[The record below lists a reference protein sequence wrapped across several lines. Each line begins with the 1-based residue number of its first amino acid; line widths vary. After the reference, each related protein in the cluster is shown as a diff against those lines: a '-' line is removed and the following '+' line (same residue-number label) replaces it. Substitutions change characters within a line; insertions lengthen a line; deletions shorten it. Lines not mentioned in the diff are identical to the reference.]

1 MKRYISLLLLF
12 VCGLLQAQTLT
23 VDVPNVVATGEPFR
37 VVFTADGKISD
48 FEWAPSGGLTL
59 MWGPSKGSSSSTTI
73 INGKVESSR
82 SETYTYLLSA
92 DTKGTYTIPAAPSAP
107 AAPRRLRLWTTAA
120 APLPAASKASRI
132 SRADR
137 TARAVRA
144 LRRSRTSRAIPQSQG
159 QLQMRI
165 SLCV

>member
-59 MWGPSKGSSSSTTI
+59 CGG
-73 INGKVESSR
+73 R
-82 SETYTYLLSA
+82 
-92 DTKGTYTIPAAPSAP
+92 
-107 AAPRRLRLWTTAA
+107 PRA
-120 APLPAASKASRI
+120 LPAAQ
-132 SRADR
+132 
-137 TARAVRA
+137 
-144 LRRSRTSRAIPQSQG
+144 P
-159 QLQMRI
+159 
-165 SLCV
+165 